1 MARLKVC
8 VLVSGRGSNM
18 QAILEA
24 AAAPDYPAEI
34 ALVISNIPGAQA
46 LERAEAAGVA
56 TLTISHKAFADRE
69 GFDAEVTKA
78 IEAAGCQL
86 VVLAGFMRLLSAAF
100 CEHWRDR
107 LINIH
112 PSLLPSFKGLNV
124 HQRMIDSGVRFG
136 GCTVHFVRA
145 EMYDGPI
152 IVQAAVPVH
161 PGDDAD
167 ALAARIL
174 AEEHKIYPLEV
185 RWIAEGRIRVSA
197 GRVRVQ
203 GAEPAD
209 GALINY
215 SK

>member
-18 QAILEA
+18 QAILDA
-24 AAAPDYPAEI
+24 AAVADYPAEI
-34 ALVISNIPGAQA
+34 ALVISNIPEAPA
-46 LERAEAAGVA
+46 LARAEAAGVA
-56 TLTISHKAFADRE
+56 TQTISHKAFDDRE
-69 GFDAEVTKA
+69 SFDAEVTKA

-86 VVLAGFMRLLSAAF
+86 VVLAGFMRLLSADF

-145 EMYDGPI
+145 EMDDGPI

-174 AEEHKIYPLEV
+174 AEEHKIYPLAV
-185 RWIAEGRIRVSA
+185 RWIAEGRVRVSA
-197 GRVRVQ
+197 GCVRVQ

-215 SK
+215 RK